1 MTCNADLHRNVD
13 IEELDRKYNALIQR
27 TFESPTQEFIDNN
40 QKYIDVVNT
49 ILSRD
54 IDYRDFKNLKQLLR
68 KHSISVKNS
77 FIFQVFLLLKERKE
91 YGDKYNKE
99 DEAYLRSVLQIKVG
113 KSHSGIISVT
123 VFTSAYPE
131 YIDPVTGELK
141 KQDFSCKWNCSYCCS
156 EPQMPRSYLR
166 GEPGV
171 MRATRHNFD
180 CVTQMFERMKALYL
194 CGHECD
200 KLEVLVLGG
209 TWTSYPIPYREQ
221 FIRDIYYAANTFFD
235 MFANKDISNVR
246 EKLSLTEEKAINKT
260 ARSKVIGLT
269 LETRPDTITAKE
281 LKLLR
286 YYGCTRVQLGIQH
299 IDNDV
304 LKKINRM
311 CKTETSI
318 KGIKLL
324 KDAGYKIDGHF
335 MPNLPGSTIEKDR
348 RMMLDQLLGVVDYTR
363 NEDIDN
369 KTITEVY
376 NLTNEDIQV
385 DQWKVYPTTI
395 VPYTEIEKWYKSGE
409 YVPYDMEL
417 LKELLFEMKVK
428 VFPWIRLNR
437 VVRDIPDDYSI
448 LTSYRSNLRQD
459 IITELDKQGKFCYDI
474 RSREVKTQTFN
485 LDEMFMVTRIYN
497 ASEGREYFI
506 SFESQDNKILYGFIR
521 LRLTKNQP
529 IHIFPELEGC
539 ALIRELH
546 VYGKLQ
552 PVGNKTNHVQHSGLG
567 KRLVKK
573 AEDISKQQ
581 IYNKISVIAGEGT
594 RGYYEKLGFI
604 DQQDTDGHFMIKT
617 L

>member
-1 MTCNADLHRNVD
+1 MACNNNPSFREVD
-13 IEELDRKYNALIQR
+13 IEELDRKYDTLLKR
-27 TFESPTQEFIDNN
+27 TFDCPTQELLEKDP
-40 QKYIDVVNT
+40 KYKIVVDT

-54 IDYRDFKNLKQLLR
+54 VDYNNYRELKQLLR
-68 KHSISVKNS
+68 KHSVNVKNS
-77 FIFQVFLLLKERKE
+77 FIFQVFLLLKEKV
-91 YGDKYNKE
+91 KYTVQ
-99 DEAYLRSVLQIKVG
+99 DEAYLRSVLQIKAG

-131 YIDPVTGELK
+131 YIDPKTGEHK
-141 KQDFSCKWNCSYCCS
+141 KQDFSCFANCSYCPN
-156 EPQMPRSYLR
+156 EPLMPRSYLK

-171 MRATRHNFD
+171 MRATRSNFD
-180 CVTQMFERMKALYL
+180 CITQMFDRMKALYL

-209 TWTSYPIPYREQ
+209 TWTSYPVPYREQ

-235 MFANKDISNVR
+235 IFADQNNVR
-246 EKLSLTEEKAINKT
+246 EKLSLKEEKAINKST
-260 ARSKVIGLT
+260 RSKVIGLT

-311 CKTETSI
+311 CKTETAI

-348 RMMLDQLLGVVDYTR
+348 RMMLDQLLGIVEFERT
-363 NEDIDN
+363 EDIDN
-369 KTITEVY
+369 KTVNEVY
-376 NLTNEDIQV
+376 NLTNEHIQV

-395 VPYTEIEKWYKSGE
+395 VPYTDIEKWYKSGE
-409 YVPYDMEL
+409 YVPYDMEQM
-417 LKELLFEMKVK
+417 KEMLFEMKVK

-437 VVRDIPDDYSI
+437 VVRDIPDDYSF
-448 LTSYRSNLRQD
+448 LTTYRSNLRQD
-459 IITELDKQGKFCYDI
+459 IIIELQKQGKFCYDI

-485 LDEMFMVTRIYN
+485 PDEMFMVIRQYN
-497 ASEGREYFI
+497 ASEATEYFI
-506 SFESQDNKILYGFIR
+506 SFESEDNKVLYGFIR
-521 LRLTKNQP
+521 LRLTTNQP

-552 PVGNKTNHVQHSGLG
+552 PVGKTTTHVQHSGLG
-567 KRLVKK
+567 RRLLQK
-573 AEDISKQQ
+573 AEDIAKNNNYS
-581 IYNKISVIAGEGT
+581 KISVIAGEGT
-594 RGYYEKLGFI
+594 RGYYEKFGYI
-604 DQQDTDGHFMIKT
+604 DQKDTEGHFMIKP

>member
-1 MTCNADLHRNVD
+1 MACNNSSFREVD
-13 IEELDRKYNALIQR
+13 IEELDRKYDTLIKR
-27 TFESPTQEFIDNN
+27 TFDSPTQELIEKEP
-40 QKYIDVVNT
+40 KYKIVVDTIISQDV
-49 ILSRD
+49 
-54 IDYRDFKNLKQLLR
+54 DYTNFKNLKQLLR
-68 KHSISVKNS
+68 THSLNVKNS
-77 FIFQVFLLLKERKE
+77 FIFQVFLLLKEKE
-91 YGDKYNKE
+91 EYTIE
-99 DEAYLRSVLQIKVG
+99 DEAYLRSVLQIKPG

-131 YIDPVTGELK
+131 YIDPKTGEHK
-141 KQDFSCKWNCSYCCS
+141 KQDFSCKWSCSYCPS
-156 EPQMPRSYLR
+156 EPNMPRSYLK

-171 MRATRHNFD
+171 MRATRSNFD
-180 CVTQMFERMKALYL
+180 CITQMFDRMKALYL

-235 MFANKDISNVR
+235 MFADNSLIR

-311 CKTETSI
+311 CKTETAI

-369 KTITEVY
+369 KIINEVY
-376 NLTNEDIQV
+376 DLTNEHIQL

-395 VPYTEIEKWYKSGE
+395 VPFTDIEKWYKSGE
-409 YVPYDMEL
+409 YVPYDMEQM
-417 LKELLFEMKVK
+417 KEMLFEMKVK

-437 VVRDIPDDYSI
+437 VVRDIPDDYSF
-448 LTSYRSNLRQD
+448 LTTYRSNLRQD
-459 IITELDKQGKFCYDI
+459 IITELQKQGKYCYDI
-474 RSREVKTQTFN
+474 RNREVKTQTFN
-485 LDEMFMVTRIYN
+485 PEDMFMVIRQYN
-497 ASEGREYFI
+497 GSEGTEYFI
-506 SFESQDNKILYGFIR
+506 SFESQDNKVLYGFIR
-521 LRLTKNQP
+521 LRLTTNQP

-552 PVGNKTNHVQHSGLG
+552 PVGKTTNHVQHSGLG
-567 KRLVKK
+567 RRLVQK
-573 AEDISKQQ
+573 AEDISKQNN
-581 IYNKISVIAGEGT
+581 YNKISVIAGEGT
-594 RGYYEKLGFI
+594 RGYYEKLGFF
-604 DQQDTDGHFMIKT
+604 DDNGEGHFMIKD

>member
-1 MTCNADLHRNVD
+1 MVCTDNNPDRNVD
-13 IEELDRKYNALIQR
+13 IEELDRKYNALIKR
-27 TFESPTQEFIDNN
+27 TFEYPTQEFLDSNPN
-40 QKYIDVVNT
+40 YINVVEI
-49 ILSRD
+49 ILSKD
-54 IDYRDFKNLKQLLR
+54 NDYSDFKNLKKLTREHLI
-68 KHSISVKNS
+68 HVKNS
-77 FIFQVFLLLKERKE
+77 YIFQVYLLLKEREGYKGRFTKDDDI
-91 YGDKYNKE
+91 YI
-99 DEAYLRSVLQIKVG
+99 RSVLQIKPG

-131 YIDPVTGELK
+131 YIDPKTGELK
-141 KQDFSCKWNCSYCCS
+141 KQEFSCKWDCSYCSS
-156 EPQMPRSYLR
+156 EPNQPKSYLL

-171 MRATRHNFD
+171 MRANRWNFD
-180 CVTQMFERMKALYL
+180 CIAQMFDRMKALYL

-209 TWTSYPIPYREQ
+209 TWTSYPVSYREQ
-221 FIRDIYYAANTFFD
+221 FVRDIYYAANVFFD
-235 MFANKDISNVR
+235 MFADKTNVR
-246 EKLSLTEEKAINKT
+246 EKLSLNEEKLINKT
-260 ARSKVIGLT
+260 VRSKIIGLT

-304 LKKINRM
+304 LAKNNRK
-311 CKTETSI
+311 CKTETTM

-335 MPNLPGSTIEKDR
+335 MPNLPGSTIEKDKN
-348 RMMLDQLLGVVDYTR
+348 MLLEQLLGIERYTR
-363 NEDIDN
+363 QEDETNREIH
-369 KTITEVY
+369 ELY
-376 NLTNEDIQV
+376 NLTNENIQV

-395 VPYTEIEKWYKSGE
+395 VPFTDIEKWYKSGE
-409 YVPYDMEL
+409 YIPYGMD
-417 LKELLFEMKVK
+417 EMKDMLLEMIIK

-437 VVRDIPDDYSI
+437 IIRDIPDDYSI
-448 LTSYRSNLRQD
+448 LTSYRSNMRQD
-459 IITELDKQGKFCYDI
+459 LDTELKKQGKFSYCI
-474 RSREVKTQTFN
+474 RAREIKTQEFDMN
-485 LDEMFMVTRIYN
+485 NMFLVI
-497 ASEGREYFI
+497 REYDASDGKEFFI
-506 SFESQDNKILYGFIR
+506 SFESRDNKLLYGFIR

-552 PVGNKTNHVQHSGLG
+552 PVGKITNHVQHSGLG
-567 KRLVKK
+567 KRLVQR
-573 AEDISKQQ
+573 AEDISKENN
-581 IYNKISVIAGEGT
+581 YKKISVIAGEGT

-604 DQQDTDGHFMIKT
+604 DDNGEGHFMIKD

>member
-1 MTCNADLHRNVD
+1 MACNHSSFREVD
-13 IEELDRKYNALIQR
+13 IEELDRKYDTLIKR
-27 TFESPTQEFIDNN
+27 TFDSPTQELIEKEP
-40 QKYIDVVNT
+40 KYKIVVDTIISQDV
-49 ILSRD
+49 
-54 IDYRDFKNLKQLLR
+54 DYTNFKNLKQLLR
-68 KHSISVKNS
+68 THSLNVKNS
-77 FIFQVFLLLKERKE
+77 FIFQVFLLLKEKE
-91 YGDKYNKE
+91 EYTIE
-99 DEAYLRSVLQIKVG
+99 DEAYLRSVLQIKPG

-131 YIDPVTGELK
+131 YIDPKTGEHK
-141 KQDFSCKWNCSYCCS
+141 KQDFSCKWSCSYCPS
-156 EPQMPRSYLR
+156 EPNMPRSYLK

-171 MRATRHNFD
+171 MRATRSNFD
-180 CVTQMFERMKALYL
+180 CITQMFDRMKALYL

-235 MFANKDISNVR
+235 MFADNSLIR

-311 CKTETSI
+311 CKTETAI

-348 RMMLDQLLGVVDYTR
+348 RMMLDQLLGIVKYAR
-363 NEDIDN
+363 NDDIDN
-369 KTITEVY
+369 KIINEVY
-376 NLTNEDIQV
+376 DLTNEHIQL

-395 VPYTEIEKWYKSGE
+395 VPFTDIEKWYKSGE
-409 YVPYDMEL
+409 YVPYDMEQM
-417 LKELLFEMKVK
+417 KEMLFEMKVK

-437 VVRDIPDDYSI
+437 VVRDIPDDYSF
-448 LTSYRSNLRQD
+448 LTTYRSNLRQD
-459 IITELDKQGKFCYDI
+459 IITELQKQGKYCYDI
-474 RSREVKTQTFN
+474 RNREVKTQTFN
-485 LDEMFMVTRIYN
+485 PEDMFMVIRQYN
-497 ASEGREYFI
+497 GSEGTEYFI
-506 SFESQDNKILYGFIR
+506 SFESQDNKVLYGFIR
-521 LRLTKNQP
+521 LRLTTNQP
-529 IHIFPELEGC
+529 INIFPELEGC

-552 PVGNKTNHVQHSGLG
+552 PVGAKTNHVQHSGLG
-567 KRLVKK
+567 RRLVQK
-573 AEDISKQQ
+573 AEDISKQNN
-581 IYNKISVIAGEGT
+581 YNKISVIAGEGT
-594 RGYYEKLGFI
+594 RGYYEKLGFL
-604 DQQDTDGHFMIKT
+604 DDNGEGHFMIKD

>member
-1 MTCNADLHRNVD
+1 MTCNVDLEREVD

-54 IDYRDFKNLKQLLR
+54 IDYCDFKNLKQLLR

-91 YGDKYNKE
+91 YENKYTKE

-131 YIDPVTGELK
+131 YIDPKTGQLK
-141 KQDFSCKWNCSYCCS
+141 KQDFSCQFSCKFCPS
-156 EPQMPRSYLR
+156 EPGMPKSYLR

-209 TWTSYPIPYREQ
+209 TWTSYPTPYREQ
-221 FIRDIYYAANTFFD
+221 FIRDIYYSANTFFD
-235 MFANKDISNVR
+235 MFANKDSIR
-246 EKLSLTEEKAINKT
+246 EKLSLQEEKYINKT
-260 ARSKVIGLT
+260 TRSKVIGLT

-304 LKKINRM
+304 LTKINRK
-311 CKTETSI
+311 CKTETTI

-348 RMMLDQLLGVVDYTR
+348 HMLLEQLLGIQQYTR
-363 NEDIDN
+363 EEDIDN
-369 KTITEVY
+369 KTITEKY
-376 NLTNEDIQV
+376 NLNNEHIQV

-395 VPYTEIEKWYKSGE
+395 VPFTEIEKWYRSGE
-409 YVPYDMEL
+409 YVPYDMEQM
-417 LKELLFEMKVK
+417 KEMLFEMKVK

-437 VVRDIPDDYSI
+437 VVRDIPDDYSV
-448 LTSYRSNLRQD
+448 LTSYRSNLRQEL
-459 IITELDKQGKFCYDI
+459 ITELNKQGKFSYCI
-474 RSREVKTQTFN
+474 RNREVKTQTFN
-485 LDEMFMVTRIYN
+485 PDYMFMVIRQYN
-497 ASEGREYFI
+497 ASEATEYFI
-506 SFESQDNKILYGFIR
+506 SFESQDNKVLYGFIR
-521 LRLTKNQP
+521 LRLTTNQP

-567 KRLVKK
+567 RRLVQK
-573 AEDISKQQ
+573 AEDISKQNN
-581 IYNKISVIAGEGT
+581 YHKISVIAGEGT
-594 RGYYEKLGFI
+594 RGYYEKLGFV
-604 DQQDTDGHFMIKT
+604 DQQDTEGHFMIKP

>member
-1 MTCNADLHRNVD
+1 MTCYSSNPSFREVD
-13 IEELDRKYNALIQR
+13 IEELDRKYDALIKR
-27 TFESPTQEFIDNN
+27 TFDSPTQELIEKDP
-40 QKYIDVVNT
+40 KYKIVVDT
-49 ILSRD
+49 ILSQD
-54 IDYRDFKNLKQLLR
+54 VDYTNFKNLKQLFR
-68 KHSISVKNS
+68 KHSLNVKNS
-77 FIFQVFLLLKERKE
+77 FIFQVFLLLKEKQE
-91 YGDKYNKE
+91 YTID
-99 DEAYLRSVLQIKVG
+99 DEAYLRSVLQIKPG

-131 YIDPVTGELK
+131 YIDPKTGEHK
-141 KQDFSCKWNCSYCCS
+141 KQDFSCRWSCHYCPN
-156 EPQMPRSYLR
+156 EPNMPRSYLR

-171 MRATRHNFD
+171 MRATRSNFD
-180 CVTQMFERMKALYL
+180 CITQMFDRMKALYL

-235 MFANKDISNVR
+235 MFASNNNPVR

-269 LETRPDTITAKE
+269 LETRPDTITSKE

-311 CKTETSI
+311 CKTETAI

-348 RMMLDQLLGVVDYTR
+348 RMMLDQLLGIADCKR
-363 NEDIDN
+363 SEDIDN
-369 KTITEVY
+369 KIITEVY
-376 NLTNEDIQV
+376 KLTNEHIQV

-409 YVPYDMEL
+409 YVPYDMNL

-437 VVRDIPDDYSI
+437 VVRDIPDDYSF
-448 LTSYRSNLRQD
+448 LTTYRSNMRQD
-459 IITELDKQGKFCYDI
+459 VIAELEKRGKFCYDI
-474 RSREVKTQTFN
+474 RSREIKTQTFN
-485 LDEMFMVTRIYN
+485 PDEMFMVVREYN
-497 ASEGREYFI
+497 ASDGREFFI
-506 SFESQDNKILYGFIR
+506 SYESSDNKLLYGFIR
-521 LRLTKNQP
+521 LRLTTNQP

-552 PVGNKTNHVQHSGLG
+552 PVGTKTNHVQHSGLG
-567 KRLVKK
+567 RRLLQK
-573 AEDISKQQ
+573 AEDIAKTNNYS
-581 IYNKISVIAGEGT
+581 KISVIAGEGT
-594 RGYYEKLGFI
+594 RGYYEKFGYI
-604 DQQDTDGHFMIKT
+604 DQKNTEGHFMIKD

>member
-1 MTCNADLHRNVD
+1 MACNNNDTREVD
-13 IEELDRKYNALIQR
+13 IEELDRKYDALIKK
-27 TFESPTQEFIDNN
+27 TFEHPTHDLIEKEP
-40 QKYIDVVNT
+40 KYKIVVDT
-49 ILSRD
+49 ILSRNL
-54 IDYRDFKNLKQLLR
+54 DYNNFKNLRQLIR
-68 KHSISVKNS
+68 KYSLNVKNS
-77 FIFQVFLLLKERKE
+77 FIYQVFLLLKEKE
-91 YGDKYNKE
+91 KYTVE
-99 DEAYLRSVLQIKVG
+99 DEAYIRSVLQIKVG

-131 YIDPVTGELK
+131 YIDPKTGEQK
-141 KQDFSCKWNCSYCCS
+141 KQDFTCFANCHFCPK
-156 EPQMPRSYLR
+156 EPNMPRSYLK

-171 MRATRHNFD
+171 MRATRANFD
-180 CVTQMFERMKALYL
+180 CITQMFDRMKALYL

-221 FIRDIYYAANTFFD
+221 FVRDIYYSANTFFD
-235 MFANKDISNVR
+235 MFSNSTIVR
-246 EKLSLTEEKAINKT
+246 EKLSLKEEKAINKT

-311 CKTETSI
+311 CKTETVI

-348 RMMLDQLLGVVDYTR
+348 RMMLEQLLGIEQYTR
-363 NEDIDN
+363 QEDETNREIH
-369 KTITEVY
+369 EVY
-376 NLTNEDIQV
+376 NLTNENIQV

-395 VPYTEIEKWYKSGE
+395 VPFTEIEKWYKSGE
-409 YVPYDMEL
+409 YVPYDMEQMKHML
-417 LKELLFEMKVK
+417 LEMTTK

-437 VVRDIPDDYSI
+437 IIRDIPDDYSI
-448 LTSYRSNLRQD
+448 LTSYRSNMRQ
-459 IITELDKQGKFCYDI
+459 ELDTDLKKQGKFSYCI
-474 RSREVKTQTFN
+474 RNREVKTQEFDMDN
-485 LDEMFMVTRIYN
+485 MYLVIRRYN
-497 ASEGREYFI
+497 GSSAREFFI
-506 SFESQDNKILYGFIR
+506 SFESEDNKLLYGFIR
-521 LRLTKNQP
+521 LRLTNNQP

-552 PVGNKTNHVQHSGLG
+552 RVGTKGNHVQHSGLG
-567 KRLVKK
+567 RCLLQK
-573 AEDISKQQ
+573 AEDISKQNN
-581 IYNKISVIAGEGT
+581 YKKISVIAGEGT
-594 RGYYEKLGFI
+594 RGYYEKFGYI
-604 DQQDTDGHFMIKT
+604 NDSREGHFMIKC
-617 L
+617 LQ

>member
-1 MTCNADLHRNVD
+1 MTCNNPSFREVD
-13 IEELDRKYNALIQR
+13 IEELDRKYDALIKR
-27 TFESPTQEFIDNN
+27 TFDSPTQELIEKDP
-40 QKYIDVVNT
+40 KYKIVVDT
-49 ILSRD
+49 ILSQD
-54 IDYRDFKNLKQLLR
+54 VDYTNFKNLKQLFR
-68 KHSISVKNS
+68 KHSLNVKNS
-77 FIFQVFLLLKERKE
+77 FIFQVFLLLKEKQE
-91 YGDKYNKE
+91 YTIE
-99 DEAYLRSVLQIKVG
+99 DEAFLRSVLQIKPG

-131 YIDPVTGELK
+131 YIDPKTGEHK
-141 KQDFSCKWNCSYCCS
+141 KQSFSCAHFCSYCS
-156 EPQMPRSYLR
+156 SQPNQPKSYLL

-171 MRATRHNFD
+171 MRANRVNFD
-180 CVTQMFERMKALYL
+180 CIRQMFDRMKALYL

-221 FIRDIYYAANTFFD
+221 FVRDIYYAANTFFD
-235 MFANKDISNVR
+235 MFAVQSNVR

-311 CKTETSI
+311 CKTETAI

-348 RMMLDQLLGVVDYTR
+348 RMMLEQLLGIIDYTR
-363 NEDIDN
+363 SEDIDS
-369 KTITEVY
+369 KTVTEVY
-376 NLTNEDIQV
+376 NLTNEDIQL

-409 YVPYDMEL
+409 YVPYDMEQM
-417 LKELLFEMKVK
+417 KEMLFEMKVK

-437 VVRDIPDDYSI
+437 VVRDIPDDYSF
-448 LTSYRSNLRQD
+448 LTTYRSNMRQD
-459 IITELDKQGKFCYDI
+459 LIAELQKQGKFCYDI
-474 RSREVKTQTFN
+474 RSREVKTQVFDMDN
-485 LDEMFMVTRIYN
+485 MILVTRIYN

-506 SFESQDNKILYGFIR
+506 SFESEDHKVLYGFIR
-521 LRLTKNQP
+521 LRLTNNQP

-552 PVGNKTNHVQHSGLG
+552 RVGAKTNHVQHSGLG
-567 KRLVKK
+567 RRLLQK
-573 AEDISKQQ
+573 AEEIAKNNN
-581 IYNKISVIAGEGT
+581 YNKISVIAGEGT
-594 RGYYEKLGFI
+594 RGYYEKFGYN
-604 DQQDTDGHFMIKT
+604 DNNGEGHFMIKH
-617 L
+617 LLSL